1 MAQAGARISCG
12 LVAVYRSTSDECE
25 EELEFLERFNG
36 INMMPFVLMDR
47 LLGSLAH
54 GAGRTR
60 RAIAHFENAVAF
72 CQKSGYR
79 PELAWTLYDYAKAL
93 VDAGSRDDREKAAT
107 VLHEGHELASQL
119 GMRALVAAI
128 ASFRQRYGLRLAR
141 KPVGLTSRELEILG
155 LLSLGRTNKEI
166 ADALCIS
173 SNTVAVHVA
182 RVLSKTGSSNRTEA
196 ASYAVRHHLVDET
209 RA

>member
-1 MAQAGARISCG
+1 MR
-12 LVAVYRSTSDECE
+12 
-25 EELEFLERFNG
+25 
-36 INMMPFVLMDR
+36 P
-47 LLGSLAH
+47 LA
-54 GAGRTR
+54 
-60 RAIAHFENAVAF
+60 
-72 CQKSGYR
+72 
-79 PELAWTLYDYAKAL
+79 
-93 VDAGSRDDREKAAT
+93 
-107 VLHEGHELASQL
+107 
-119 GMRALVAAI
+119 AAI
-128 ASFRQRYGLRLAR
+128 AAFRQRYGLRLAR

-196 ASYAVRHHLVDET
+196 ASYAVRHHLIGET